1 VDRGDAAHAVDRGAV
16 AVRGRCARRALLSH
30 HARADARPGPDLG
43 QTFEREA
50 IEDWLKT
57 HKTDPV
63 TGEKLPAS
71 IVFCDHVMGRAPV
84 HPISSS

>member
-1 VDRGDAAHAVDRGAV
+1 MRPTSSAVQTI
-16 AVRGRCARRALLSH
+16 
-30 HARADARPGPDLG
+30 LG

-71 IVFCDHVMGRAPV
+71 IVFANAKV
-84 HPISSS
+84 

>member
-1 VDRGDAAHAVDRGAV
+1 MDRGDAAHAVDRGAV

-63 TGEKLPAS
+63 TGEKLLETDVIVVNSTFAQNKRPA
-71 IVFCDHVMGRAPV
+71 F
-84 HPISSS
+84 